1 MAAARRTGHDRF
13 AMHRKLGAGNFGEVW
28 LATDTA
34 CEPPEQVAMKVVKL
48 AGKRQRVIAYAEQEL
63 RLMKRYMYAAVR
75 NAVRNPRQHS
85 PRYRR
90 RHYDFRHRRHRR
102 HRRRHRGHRRRRR
115 RHRRRRHHS
124 HSHRPPPT
132 AS

>member
-90 RHYDFRHRRHRR
+90 RHYDFRHRHRHHR
-102 HRRRHRGHRRRRR
+102 HHRRRRR
-115 RHRRRRHHS
+115 HHHHHH